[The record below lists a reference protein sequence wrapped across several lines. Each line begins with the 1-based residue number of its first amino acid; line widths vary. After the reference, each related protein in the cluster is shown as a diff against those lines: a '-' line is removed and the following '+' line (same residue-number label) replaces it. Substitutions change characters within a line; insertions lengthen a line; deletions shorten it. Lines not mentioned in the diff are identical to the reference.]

1 MNVRQGY
8 WRGLLLLVAF
18 LTAVPAHADVAAGP
32 SQGEL
37 LLVVGGIVAAIV
49 IWLLIRGALNLSGK
63 DTENDDAGVGTL
75 EGIDEDDEDGK
86 KRR

>member
-1 MNVRQGY
+1 MRQGY
-8 WRGLLLLVAF
+8 RRGLLALIALVVAG
-18 LTAVPAHADVAAGP
+18 PAQADVAAGP

-37 LLVVGGIVAAIV
+37 LLLVGGIVAAIV
-49 IWLLIRGALNLSGK
+49 IWLLIRGALSLSGK
-63 DTENDDAGVGTL
+63 DSENDDAGVGAL